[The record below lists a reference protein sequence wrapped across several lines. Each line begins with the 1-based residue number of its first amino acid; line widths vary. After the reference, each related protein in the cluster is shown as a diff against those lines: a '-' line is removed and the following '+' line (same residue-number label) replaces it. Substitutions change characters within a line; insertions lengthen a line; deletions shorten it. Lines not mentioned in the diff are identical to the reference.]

1 MAGQEYDPEISRET
15 EEEIRSAILA
25 ELRDRPPTI
34 GVIGVSGTG
43 KSSTI
48 NAMFKT
54 DLPVSHTKACTKAFR
69 NVDVS
74 VTVNST
80 QAAGAPAMLRVVDAP
95 GLGEDLARDPE
106 YLDMYRANLVRCDM
120 VLWVMAGRNRA
131 VALDQQYLEILA
143 DYHEKMVF
151 GLNQIDLIEP
161 LNWNPRLNLP
171 SEQQEANIA
180 EIVSDRASKISSVLG
195 RAVEAF
201 PYSAGNLYGLQE
213 LFTGLMTSCSDSKR
227 EWIFKEIKNF
237 GPFDFVPAALRDR
250 FVSDD

>member
-1 MAGQEYDPEISRET
+1 MSTSQW
-15 EEEIRSAILA
+15 
-25 ELRDRPPTI
+25 PPIT
-34 GVIGVSGTG
+34 
-43 KSSTI
+43 
-48 NAMFKT
+48 
-54 DLPVSHTKACTKAFR
+54 
-69 NVDVS
+69 
-74 VTVNST
+74 
-80 QAAGAPAMLRVVDAP
+80 
-95 GLGEDLARDPE
+95 
-106 YLDMYRANLVRCDM
+106 
-120 VLWVMAGRNRA
+120 RA

-143 DYHEKMVF
+143 DYHKKMVF

-180 EIVSDRASKISSVLG
+180 EIASDRASKISSVLG
-195 RAVEAF
+195 RAVEVF

-237 GPFDFVPAALRDR
+237 GPFDFIPAALRDR